1 MDNRVVYAVLVL
13 FFNQLGIVSFLNG
26 NVKKGV
32 FTIISAI
39 ITCNIIGLINAIKG
53 IILAIKL
60 FQMSDEAFAAAD
72 KATLEDTIVLFY
84 KD

>member
-1 MDNRVVYAVLVL
+1 M
-13 FFNQLGIVSFLNG
+13 
-26 NVKKGV
+26 
-32 FTIISAI
+32 
-39 ITCNIIGLINAIKG
+39 ITCGIIALINGIKG

-60 FQMSDEAFAAAD
+60 FQMSDEAFAATD